1 MRQQQ
6 VDPEAVRDGEP
17 TLRAGLSHTDDQ
29 LDEFSRWERHVWES
43 RAAPYAASMT
53 RLTGGAAPALL
64 DAAGVGAGTAMLDV
78 ATGPGVVAALARD
91 RGATVIAV
99 DQSEAMV
106 HLARVAGIDARQAS
120 VEQLPFDDGTF
131 DAVVAGFLLNHL
143 SRPAKGIGELAR
155 VCRGPVALSVWDVPA
170 VNPVLGLFG
179 SVASSLA
186 APDAVPPGPASDL
199 YADEDRLRSVLDEAG
214 LDQVEVRRVG
224 WTLTVEPGEWFD
236 AIAASTPRTGAVL
249 AAAPDAERT
258 ALRKRYVEVATA
270 SFGGSDGRV
279 TLPAGAVVGSGRPRS
294 G

>member
-1 MRQQQ
+1 M
-6 VDPEAVRDGEP
+6 
-17 TLRAGLSHTDDQ
+17 SHTDDE
-29 LDEFSRWERHVWES
+29 LDEFSQWERQVWES

-106 HLARVAGIDARQAS
+106 NLARTGGIDAHQAS
-120 VEQLPFDDGTF
+120 VEQLPFDDATF

-143 SRPAKGIGELAR
+143 ARPAKGISEMAR
-155 VCRGPVALSVWDVPA
+155 VCRGRVALSVWDMPA
-170 VNPVLGLFG
+170 ANPVLGLFG
-179 SVASSLA
+179 SVAASLD
-186 APDAVPPGPASDL
+186 APDAVPPGPASDM
-199 YADEDRLRSVLDEAG
+199 YADEDRLRSVLEDAG

-224 WTLTVEPGEWFD
+224 WTLTVEPGEWFE
-236 AIAASTPRTGAVL
+236 AVAASTPRTGAVL
-249 AAAPDAERT
+249 ADVQVGERAT
-258 ALRKRYVEVATA
+258 LRKRYVEVATT
-270 SFGGSDGRV
+270 SFGGPDGRV
-279 TLPAGAVVGSGRPRS
+279 TLPAGAVVASGRPRS